1 MNFNY
6 ENLSDSVTDK
16 QHIFTLA
23 EKQRLE
29 QTLLANLKAQHT
41 ELASLLASMS
51 GHAYEDTVCR
61 FYSGSAKLY
70 QHAPQRTGEIIAAL
84 QRLEPSGT
92 QLCPLFEQIYQDG
105 GQEKP
110 FLLEYNSDW
119 GLHGR
124 PLVEAFF
131 HARYFLEMAVK
142 YGASLDSP
150 PSYLPSGWAALL
162 YLYGIR

>member
-1 MNFNY
+1 M
-6 ENLSDSVTDK
+6 TDK

-29 QTLLANLKAQHT
+29 QTLLANLKAHHT
-41 ELASLLASMS
+41 ELENLLASVS
-51 GHAYEDTVCR
+51 EQAYEDTVYR
-61 FYSGSAKLY
+61 FYSRSAKHFY
-70 QHAPQRTGEIIAAL
+70 QTPYRIGEIIAAL
-84 QRLEPSGT
+84 QRLAPSGT

-105 GQEKP
+105 AQEKA
-110 FLLEYNSDW
+110 FSLEYNSDW

-142 YGASLDSP
+142 YGKILDDTP
-150 PSYLPSGWAALL
+150 AYLPSGWASLL
-162 YLYGIR
+162 CLYRIR